1 MSEQP
6 EQPEQPATSEAEVD
20 RLEGGEGRLG
30 QEMAELV
37 GRLSI
42 DEDMDRETRGR
53 LLGRFARLMAA
64 SARRAGAAGV
74 GRGRWL
80 TDTVIQIAPHIP
92 VRDLETLR
100 SHHDGL
106 TGEALADSLVRVAQR
121 ATTGVGAA
129 GGALAAI
136 EFAAPPLLLT
146 APVQIVAETV
156 VVATIEVKL
165 IAELHEVYGV
175 QVPGTGTARG
185 MIFLQSWAQ
194 QRGFDPM
201 QPGSVTAALG
211 VAAKTGLRKRL
222 LRSFGRHFTTLG
234 PFLTG
239 AVAGGALNRAA
250 TKRLADRI
258 RDDLRGR
265 HVDLAPERREAEGA

>member
-1 MSEQP
+1 VP
-6 EQPEQPATSEAEVD
+6 EGEVERWED
-20 RLEGGEGRLG
+20 GDGRLG

-37 GRLSI
+37 GRLSVE
-42 DEDMDRETRGR
+42 EDMDRETRGR
-53 LLGRFARLMAA
+53 LLVRIARLTAA
-64 SARRAGAAGV
+64 SARRAGAAGI

-80 TDTVIQIAPHIP
+80 TDTVMEIAPHLP
-92 VRDLETLR
+92 VRDLEALR
-100 SHHDGL
+100 RHHDGL
-106 TGEALADSLVRVAQR
+106 MGEDLADSLVRVAQR

-136 EFAAPPLLLT
+136 EFAAPPLLLS
-146 APVQIVAETV
+146 APVQILAETV
-156 VVATIEVKL
+156 AVATIEVKL

-175 QVPGTGTARG
+175 KVPGTGTARG
-185 MIFLQSWAQ
+185 AVFLQSWAQ

-211 VAAKTGLRKRL
+211 VAAKTGL
-222 LRSFGRHFTTLG
+222 LRTFGRHFTTLG

-250 TKRLADRI
+250 TKRLADKI
-258 RDDLRGR
+258 RDDLRGHLVEPGPQR
-265 HVDLAPERREAEGA
+265 PPIEGGQ

>member
-1 MSEQP
+1 MSEG
-6 EQPEQPATSEAEVD
+6 EVARWEDGED
-20 RLEGGEGRLG
+20 RLS

-37 GRLSI
+37 GRLST
-42 DEDMDRETRGR
+42 DDDMDVETRGR
-53 LLGRFARLMAA
+53 LLARLTRLLVA
-64 SARRAGAAGV
+64 SARRAKAAGV

-80 TDTVIQIAPHIP
+80 ADVVMEIVPRVP

-100 SHHDGL
+100 RHHVGL
-106 TGEALADSLVRVAQR
+106 TGEELADSLVRSAQR

-146 APVQIVAETV
+146 APAQIIAETV
-156 VVATIEVKL
+156 VVAMVETKL

-175 QVPGTGTARG
+175 QVPGNGTARG
-185 MIFLQSWAQ
+185 AVFLQSWAQ

-201 QPGSVTAALG
+201 QPGSMTAAFG

-222 LRSFGRHFTTLG
+222 LRTVGRHLTTLG

-239 AVAGGALNRAA
+239 ALAGGALNRTA

-258 RDDLRGR
+258 RGDLRRQQLGEVGQRPVEGGR
-265 HVDLAPERREAEGA
+265 P

>member
-1 MSEQP
+1 VSER
-6 EQPEQPATSEAEVD
+6 EVD
-20 RLEGGEGRLG
+20 RWEDGDDRFG

-37 GRLSI
+37 GRLSTE
-42 DEDMDRETRGR
+42 EDMDRETRGR
-53 LLGRFARLMAA
+53 VLGRFARLLAA

-80 TDTVIQIAPHIP
+80 TDTVMEIAPHVP
-92 VRDLETLR
+92 VRDLDTLR
-100 SHHDGL
+100 RHHDGM
-106 TGEALADSLVRVAQR
+106 TGEALADSLVRAAQR

-136 EFAAPPLLLT
+136 QFAAPPLLLS
-146 APVQIVAETV
+146 APAQILAETV
-156 VVATIEVKL
+156 IVATIEVKM

-185 MIFLQSWAQ
+185 AIFLQSWAQ

-211 VAAKTGLRKRL
+211 VAAKSGLRKRL
-222 LRSFGRHFTTLG
+222 LRTFGRHFTTLG

-250 TKRLADRI
+250 TRRLADKI
-258 RDDLRGR
+258 RHDLRDRHIEQGYRPPAVESGR
-265 HVDLAPERREAEGA
+265 

>member
-1 MSEQP
+1 MSE
-6 EQPEQPATSEAEVD
+6 
-20 RLEGGEGRLG
+20 GELARWNDGDDRLG

-37 GRLSI
+37 GRLS
-42 DEDMDRETRGR
+42 DDDVDRETRGR
-53 LLGRFARLMAA
+53 LLGRLARLLAA

-74 GRGRWL
+74 ARGRWL
-80 TDTVIQIAPHIP
+80 TDVVADIAPRIP

-100 SHHDGL
+100 AHHNGL
-106 TGEALADSLVRVAQR
+106 TGEALADSVMRAAQR

-136 EFAAPPLLLT
+136 EFTAPPLLLS
-146 APVQIVAETV
+146 APAQIVAETV

-175 QVPGTGTARG
+175 QVPGSGTARG
-185 MIFLQSWAQ
+185 AVFLQLWAQ
-194 QRGFDPM
+194 QRGFDPLK
-201 QPGSVTAALG
+201 PGSVTAALG

-222 LRSFGRHFTTLG
+222 MRTLGRHLTTMG

-250 TKRLADRI
+250 TKRLSDSVRK
-258 RDDLRGR
+258 DLRRTVGEPSPR
-265 HVDLAPERREAEGA
+265 PPIDEPPA

>member
-1 MSEQP
+1 MP
-6 EQPEQPATSEAEVD
+6 EGEVERWED
-20 RLEGGEGRLG
+20 GDGRLG

-37 GRLSI
+37 GRLSVE
-42 DEDMDRETRGR
+42 EDMDRETRGR
-53 LLGRFARLMAA
+53 LLGRIARLMAA

-80 TDTVIQIAPHIP
+80 TDTVMEIAPHVP

-106 TGEALADSLVRVAQR
+106 TGEALAESVVRAAQR

-146 APVQIVAETV
+146 APAQIIAETV
-156 VVATIEVKL
+156 VVATLEVKM

-175 QVPGTGTARG
+175 QVPGTGRTRG
-185 MIFLQSWAQ
+185 AIFLQSWAQ

-201 QPGSVTAALG
+201 QPGTVTAALG
-211 VAAKTGLRKRL
+211 VAAKAGLRKRL
-222 LRSFGRHFTTLG
+222 LRTFGRHFTTLG

-250 TKRLADRI
+250 TRRLADNI
-258 RDDLRGR
+258 RNDLRGQ
-265 HVDLAPERREAEGA
+265 HVERGPQPPPIEGR

>member
-1 MSEQP
+1 MSER
-6 EQPEQPATSEAEVD
+6 EVD
-20 RLEGGEGRLG
+20 RWEDGDDRFGHEL
-30 QEMAELV
+30 AELV
-37 GRLSI
+37 GRLSA
-42 DEDMDRETRGR
+42 DDDMDRETRGR
-53 LLGRFARLMAA
+53 LLGRFARLLAA
-64 SARRAGAAGV
+64 RARRAGAAGV

-80 TDTVIQIAPHIP
+80 TDTVVEIAPHVP

-100 SHHDGL
+100 RHHDDL
-106 TGEALADSLVRVAQR
+106 TGEALADSLVRAAQR

-136 EFAAPPLLLT
+136 EFTAPPLLLS
-146 APVQIVAETV
+146 APAQILAETV
-156 VVATIEVKL
+156 LVATLEVKM

-185 MIFLQSWAQ
+185 AIFLQSWAQ

-201 QPGSVTAALG
+201 QPGTVTAALG
-211 VAAKTGLRKRL
+211 VAAKSGLRKRL
-222 LRSFGRHFTTLG
+222 LRTFGRHFTTLG

-250 TKRLADRI
+250 TKRLADKI
-258 RDDLRGR
+258 RHDLRDR
-265 HVDLAPERREAEGA
+265 PVDQGLRPPAVESGH

>member
-1 MSEQP
+1 VSEK
-6 EQPEQPATSEAEVD
+6 EVERWDDGED
-20 RLEGGEGRLG
+20 RLGH
-30 QEMAELV
+30 EMAELV
-37 GRLSI
+37 GRLSE
-42 DEDMDRETRGR
+42 EDMDRETRGR
-53 LLGRFARLMAA
+53 LLGRIVRLTAS

-80 TDTVIQIAPHIP
+80 TDTVMEIAPHVP

-100 SHHDGL
+100 RHHDGL
-106 TGEALADSLVRVAQR
+106 TGEALADSLVHAAQR

-136 EFAAPPLLLT
+136 EFAAPPLLLS
-146 APVQIVAETV
+146 APVQILAETL
-156 VVATIEVKL
+156 VVATIEVKM

-175 QVPGTGTARG
+175 KVPGTGTARG
-185 MIFLQSWAQ
+185 AVFLQSWAQ

-222 LRSFGRHFTTLG
+222 LRTFGRHFTTLG

-250 TKRLADRI
+250 TRRLADKI
-258 RDDLRGR
+258 RDDLRGH
-265 HVDLAPERREAEGA
+265 HVEPGPQRASVERGHVEGGH

>member
-1 MSEQP
+1 VSER
-6 EQPEQPATSEAEVD
+6 EVD
-20 RLEGGEGRLG
+20 RWEDGDDRFGH
-30 QEMAELV
+30 EMAELV
-37 GRLSI
+37 GRLSAE
-42 DEDMDRETRGR
+42 DDMDRETRGR
-53 LLGRFARLMAA
+53 LLGRFARLLTA

-80 TDTVIQIAPHIP
+80 TDTVMEIAPHVP

-100 SHHDGL
+100 RHHDGL
-106 TGEALADSLVRVAQR
+106 TGEPLADALVRAAQR
-121 ATTGVGAA
+121 ATTSVGAA

-136 EFAAPPLLLT
+136 EFTAPPLLLS
-146 APVQIVAETV
+146 APAQILAETV
-156 VVATIEVKL
+156 IVATIEVKM

-185 MIFLQSWAQ
+185 AIFLQSWAQ

-211 VAAKTGLRKRL
+211 VAAKSGLRKRL
-222 LRSFGRHFTTLG
+222 LRTFGRHFTTLG

-250 TKRLADRI
+250 TKRLADKI
-258 RDDLRGR
+258 RGDLRDRHIEEGHRPPAVESGR
-265 HVDLAPERREAEGA
+265 

>member
-1 MSEQP
+1 MSER
-6 EQPEQPATSEAEVD
+6 EVD
-20 RLEGGEGRLG
+20 RWEDGDDRLG
-30 QEMAELV
+30 HEMAELV
-37 GRLSI
+37 GRLSAE
-42 DEDMDRETRGR
+42 DDMDRETRGR
-53 LLGRFARLMAA
+53 LLGRFARLLAA

-80 TDTVIQIAPHIP
+80 TDTLVEIAPHVP

-100 SHHDGL
+100 RHHDDM
-106 TGEALADSLVRVAQR
+106 TGEALADSLVRAAQR

-136 EFAAPPLLLT
+136 EFTAPPLLLS
-146 APVQIVAETV
+146 APAQILAETV
-156 VVATIEVKL
+156 LVATIEVKM
-165 IAELHEVYGV
+165 IAELHEVYGI

-185 MIFLQSWAQ
+185 AIFLQSWAQ

-201 QPGSVTAALG
+201 QPGSVTAVLG
-211 VAAKTGLRKRL
+211 VAAKSGLRKRL
-222 LRSFGRHFTTLG
+222 LRTFGRHFTTLG

-250 TKRLADRI
+250 TKRLADKI
-258 RDDLRGR
+258 RHDLRDRPVEQGPR
-265 HVDLAPERREAEGA
+265 PPAVESGGFG

>member
-1 MSEQP
+1 VP
-6 EQPEQPATSEAEVD
+6 EKPENAPDDEVD
-20 RLEGGEGRLG
+20 RWEDGDDRLSH
-30 QEMAELV
+30 EMAELV
-37 GRLSI
+37 GRFS
-42 DEDMDRETRGR
+42 DENLDRETRGR
-53 LLGRFARLMAA
+53 LLGRFARLLAA
-64 SARRAGAAGV
+64 SARRAGAAGA

-92 VRDLETLR
+92 VRDLQTLR
-100 SHHDGL
+100 IHHKGL
-106 TGEALADSLVRVAQR
+106 VGEALADSLVRSAQR

-129 GGALAAI
+129 GGALAAV
-136 EFAAPPLLLT
+136 EFTAPPLLLS
-146 APVQIVAETV
+146 APAQIVAETV
-156 VVATIEVKL
+156 IVATIEVKM

-175 QVPGTGTARG
+175 QVPGTGTTRG
-185 MIFLQSWAQ
+185 AIFLQAWAQ
-194 QRGFDPM
+194 QRGFDPT

-222 LRSFGRHFTTLG
+222 LRTFGRHFTTLG

-239 AVAGGALNRAA
+239 AVAGGALNRSA

-265 HVDLAPERREAEGA
+265 HLTPATDDQRAVEG

>member
-1 MSEQP
+1 VPDGQ
-6 EQPEQPATSEAEVD
+6 VD
-20 RLEGGEGRLG
+20 RWEDGDDRLG
-30 QEMAELV
+30 HEMAELV
-37 GRLSI
+37 GRLSS

-53 LLGRFARLMAA
+53 LLGRFTRLLAA
-64 SARRAGAAGV
+64 SARRAGTAGV

-80 TDTVIQIAPHIP
+80 TDTFIEIVPHVP
-92 VRDLETLR
+92 VRDLETLSR
-100 SHHDGL
+100 HHGGL
-106 TGEALADSLVRVAQR
+106 RGEALADSLVRAAQR
-121 ATTGVGAA
+121 ATAGVGAA

-136 EFAAPPLLLT
+136 QFAAPPLLLT
-146 APVQIVAETV
+146 APAQIVAETV

-175 QVPGTGTARG
+175 QVPGTGTVRG
-185 MIFLQSWAQ
+185 AIFLQSWAQ

-211 VAAKTGLRKRL
+211 VAAKAGLRKRL
-222 LRSFGRHFTTLG
+222 LRTFGRHFTTLG

-239 AVAGGALNRAA
+239 AVAGGALNRTA
-250 TKRLADRI
+250 TKRLSGKI

-265 HVDLAPERREAEGA
+265 HVDQRRRPPADSGH

>member
-1 MSEQP
+1 VSER
-6 EQPEQPATSEAEVD
+6 EVD
-20 RLEGGEGRLG
+20 RWEDGDDRLG
-30 QEMAELV
+30 HEMAELV
-37 GRLSI
+37 GRLSAE
-42 DEDMDRETRGR
+42 DDMDRETRGR
-53 LLGRFARLMAA
+53 LLGRFARLLAA

-80 TDTVIQIAPHIP
+80 TDTVVEIAPHVP
-92 VRDLETLR
+92 VRDLATLR
-100 SHHDGL
+100 RHHGDL
-106 TGEALADSLVRVAQR
+106 TGEALADSLVRAAQR

-136 EFAAPPLLLT
+136 EFAAPPLLLS
-146 APVQIVAETV
+146 APAQILAETV
-156 VVATIEVKL
+156 LVATIEVKM
-165 IAELHEVYGV
+165 IAELHEVYGI

-185 MIFLQSWAQ
+185 AIFLQSWAQ

-211 VAAKTGLRKRL
+211 VAAKSGLRKRL
-222 LRSFGRHFTTLG
+222 LRTFGRHFTTLG

-250 TKRLADRI
+250 TRRLADRI
-258 RDDLRGR
+258 RHDLRDRPVEQGPR
-265 HVDLAPERREAEGA
+265 PPAVESGH

>member
-1 MSEQP
+1 MP
-6 EQPEQPATSEAEVD
+6 EREVERWEDGED
-20 RLEGGEGRLG
+20 RLGH
-30 QEMAELV
+30 EMAELV
-37 GRLSI
+37 GRLSVE
-42 DEDMDRETRGR
+42 DDMDRETRGR
-53 LLGRFARLMAA
+53 VLGRIARLMAA

-80 TDTVIQIAPHIP
+80 TDTVMEIAPHVP

-100 SHHDGL
+100 NHHDGL
-106 TGEALADSLVRVAQR
+106 TGEALADALVRAAQR

-136 EFAAPPLLLT
+136 EFAAPPLLLS
-146 APVQIVAETV
+146 APAQIVAETV

-185 MIFLQSWAQ
+185 AIFLQAWAQ

-222 LRSFGRHFTTLG
+222 LRTFGRHFTTLG

-250 TKRLADRI
+250 TRRLAEKI
-258 RDDLRGR
+258 RADLRGQHLEKGR
-265 HVDLAPERREAEGA
+265 QRPSVHGGR